1 MTSFPSA
8 APTIAFWGA
17 VPRRLILTLIIIAS
31 SSMGCEGRGCHDNE
45 LRALLEIRKAF
56 NFPNVS
62 ALPDWGHST
71 TNGGTDCCGWP
82 GITCDSNTDR
92 IVEMVLFAK
101 RLSAAEE
108 TWHPDLTMLAEFG
121 KLERLNLGFNHM
133 GGVIQEVLNLSN
145 NHIQDSLPTAIAS
158 MDTMESLDLSH
169 NDLSGSIPLERVQL
183 SSLSIFSVAFNN
195 LHGPIPSVICN
206 LKNLK
211 LLDLSLNIL
220 NGPIPSC
227 LCSLRSLTELDLSY
241 NELQGDIPSCF
252 GSFQSL
258 AILNLFSNQFEGNYS
273 SSMCSIESLTELH
286 LSYDACPGNIPACL
300 GNLQK
305 LKYLQLGNRL
315 NGSIPSSMFHNLT
328 ELTTLQINSDQL
340 EGTLKFSVFA
350 NLSKLKEVDISSGR
364 GLEIDT
370 EAPISWHP
378 SFQLS
383 DLSIRDCV
391 VNKRSNKR
399 LPTFLW
405 TQKTLET
412 LILMGTSITDTL
424 PIGLFCNSSLSSL
437 DLRSNNISG
446 LFVLPCHNASKN
458 AFEINLSD
466 NHLYGPLPK
475 SIGLFFPKLNIFR
488 IARNELEG
496 PIPSSLTDRE
506 LNLLDLSDNHF
517 SGKLPLGFTRNQTIL
532 SYVNVSYNQL
542 QGELLPADAY
552 MPLLQVLIIKN
563 NKFTGSLL
571 PKLANSSLLFIIDAG
586 YNHFIENFSQALP
599 LLPYMI
605 VLSLPENRVQGYIPR
620 TLCQMRYLRS
630 LDLSGNN
637 LSGVIPPCLH
647 NISSWTSNIPRDSPI
662 WIDSGPADPTVLLT
676 SKNLARPFKAD
687 ILYRMTLLDISLNK
701 IHGVIPGEIGKL
713 KGLRSLNLSN
723 NQIQGFIPVSIADMN
738 ILESLDLSRNRLS
751 GIIPEG
757 MVHLNSLAT
766 LSLAFNNLSG
776 IIPNRGQFPTFSKS
790 SFEGNPGLCGIP
802 VEKSCSSNNDGSNVT
817 TDIGKNE
824 ENSKSLEDI
833 LFYSFCIVT
842 FNLGFWGF
850 LAGIFFN
857 FVWRMMYFK
866 IIDEL

>member
-1 MTSFPSA
+1 MISSPA
-8 APTIAFWGA
+8 GGA
-17 VPRRLILTLIIIAS
+17 RTLRYIVPGRLILVLVIIAS
-31 SSMGCEGRGCHDNE
+31 SGRGWEVMCCHDE
-45 LRALLEIRKAF
+45 ERKALLEIKTSI
-56 NFPNVS
+56 NFPNKGL
-62 ALPDWGHST
+62 ALPDWGNST
-71 TNGGTDCCGWP
+71 TEVGEDCCQWP
-82 GITCDSNTDR
+82 GITCDFNTGHV
-92 IVEMVLFAK
+92 VEIDLYSERSSAK
-101 RLSAAEE
+101 E
-108 TWHPDLTMLAEFG
+108 TWSPNLTMLAELG
-121 KLERLNLGFNHM
+121 QLKKLNLGLNKM
-133 GGVIQEVLNLSN
+133 NGGIPEGSYLQLEEPEASRPFLE
-145 NHIQDSLPTAIAS
+145 HIEWS
-158 MDTMESLDLSH
+158 
-169 NDLSGSIPLERVQL
+169 
-183 SSLSIFSVAFNN
+183 
-195 LHGPIPSVICN
+195 
-206 LKNLK
+206 
-211 LLDLSLNIL
+211 
-220 NGPIPSC
+220 IPSC

-552 MPLLQVLIIKN
+552 MPLLQ
-563 NKFTGSLL
+563 
-571 PKLANSSLLFIIDAG
+571 LANSSLLFIIDAG

-776 IIPNRGQFPTFSKS
+776 IIPNR
-790 SFEGNPGLCGIP
+790 NPGLCGIP

-857 FVWRMMYFK
+857 FGWRMMYFK